1 MDHAVSRPRR
11 SDRLPA
17 DPLGSGAETRRLTQR
32 SSLLS
37 LLLLGGDSRE
47 SQTDSL
53 SSYQLIVPRPIA
65 GRLKRDLDG
74 QPPAQVS
81 YVISVEGIEH
91 VVHLQRN
98 RLLLPPDFS
107 VFTYSPDGSVLR
119 SSAGQEHC
127 QYEGFVQDV
136 DGSSAA
142 LSICNGLRGVLHLPD
157 HSYGIEPLDS
167 APGQHLLYRL
177 QDVTSQPRGCGTLHH
192 RAAQH
197 TAEGAQGIEHR
208 AHSRTKRA
216 ILHKTHY
223 VELLLVVDNDRF
235 NYMRRN
241 ETAVTEDMIHLAS
254 YIDSIYVHMNVRVVL
269 VGLEIWTQQNRI
281 STDGAVGEVL
291 SRFTQWRERELLQRR
306 RHDSAQLILKKSF
319 GGTAGM
325 AFVSTVCSRSHGG
338 GINTFV
344 NNNVQALASV
354 VAHELG
360 HNLGMN
366 HDDGRDCSCP
376 ERACIMNATAT
387 GSRSFSSCSA
397 DDFEKMLLLT
407 GGSCLLNVPR
417 PDEAFS
423 APACGNRL
431 VDAGEDCDCGTQKEC
446 EDDPCCEF
454 QTCRLKPGARCAFG
468 ECCYKCQFLP
478 GGSVCRSSTDECDLP
493 EFCNGSSPFCQ
504 SDVFVQD
511 GQPCRNRQAFCY
523 GGRCQHHDGQCQA
536 IFGARSKAAP
546 EICFK
551 DINRMGDRFG
561 NCGNQ
566 NYGYKKCESRN
577 ALCGKLQCSNIQ
589 KVTVFSI
596 QPSIISTSIGD
607 VQCYGVDFMLGS
619 DVPDPGMVRD
629 GTKCGD
635 HKVCMNFECR
645 SADVLNY
652 DCDVNKCH
660 GHGVCNSNRNCH
672 CEDGWAPPFCDLR
685 GYGGSVD
692 SGPTWN
698 DKDTSLRDGLLV
710 FFFLVL
716 PLLALG
722 GFLFLRRTDLRR
734 RLGLNRRKRSERNQA
749 DTVNAN
755 PSRAPPPRAP
765 PPQVA
770 HSNITRDGHHVQ
782 LLPPQQVVET
792 SRTVPS
798 FSLRPPPP
806 PLKPKPAVSQPLVPQ
821 RPAPAPPV

>member
-1 MDHAVSRPRR
+1 MKTGGTAE
-11 SDRLPA
+11 L
-17 DPLGSGAETRRLTQR
+17 LGLCW
-32 SSLLS
+32 
-37 LLLLGGDSRE
+37 LLLLLGGGDSRE
-47 SQTDSL
+47 SQQTETL
-53 SSYQLIVPRPIA
+53 SSYQLIVPRPIG
-65 GRLKRDLDG
+65 GRMRRDVDG
-74 QPPAQVS
+74 QPPNQMS
-81 YVISVEGIEH
+81 YIINVEGIDH

-98 RLLLPPDFS
+98 RLLLPADFT
-107 VFTYSPDGSVLR
+107 VFTYSSNGSLLT
-119 SSAGQEHC
+119 SSPPAQKHC
-127 QYEGFVQDV
+127 HYEGFIQDV

-157 HSYGIEPLDS
+157 HSYGIEPSDS
-167 APGQHLLYRL
+167 APRQHLLYRL
-177 QDVTSQPRGCGTLHH
+177 QDVSSQPRGCGTLLH
-192 RAAQH
+192 RNTTQNAPH
-197 TAEGAQGIEHR
+197 GAENIQHR
-208 AHSRTKRA
+208 AHSRMRRA

-223 VELLLVVDNDRF
+223 VELLLVVDNERF

-241 ETAVTEDMIHLAS
+241 ETAVTEDMIHLAN
-254 YIDSIYVHMNVRVVL
+254 YIDSIYVQLNIRVVL
-269 VGLEIWTQQNRI
+269 VGLEIWTQQNLI

-291 SRFTQWRERELLQRR
+291 SRFTQWREKELIRRR

-344 NNNVQALASV
+344 NNNVQSLSSI

-366 HDDGRDCSCP
+366 HDDGRGCSCAGDS
-376 ERACIMNATAT
+376 ACIMNSAAT

-397 DDFEKMLLLT
+397 DDFEKMLLST

-423 APACGNRL
+423 APRCGNRL
-431 VDAGEDCDCGTQKEC
+431 VDAGEECDCGSQKEC

-454 QTCRLKPGARCAFG
+454 QTCRLKPGAQCGYG
-468 ECCYKCQFLP
+468 ECCFKCQYLP

-493 EFCNGSSPFCQ
+493 EYCNGSSPFCQ

-511 GQPCRNRQAFCY
+511 GRPCRNQQAFCY
-523 GGRCQHHDGQCQA
+523 NGKCRHHDEQCQA
-536 IFGARSKAAP
+536 IFGAKSKAAP

-561 NCGNQ
+561 NCGKQ
-566 NYGYKKCESRN
+566 NYDYKKCESRN

-596 QPSIISTSIGD
+596 QPAIITTTLDG
-607 VQCYGVDFMLGS
+607 VQCSGVDFMLGS
-619 DVPDPGMVRD
+619 DVPDPGMVSQ

-635 HKVCMNFECR
+635 NKVCMNFECR
-645 SADVLNY
+645 SADVLKY
-652 DCDVNKCH
+652 DCDVDSKCH

-672 CEDGWAPPFCDLR
+672 CDDGWAPPFCDLR

-722 GFLFLRRTDLRR
+722 AFVFLHRANLRRHF
-734 RLGLNRRKRSERNQA
+734 GLNRRKRSEGYQA
-749 DTVNAN
+749 DTVTAN
-755 PSRAPPPRAP
+755 PNRGPPPRAP
-765 PPQVA
+765 PPPVA
-770 HSNITRDGHHVQ
+770 RGNITRDGHHVQ
-782 LLPPQQVVET
+782 LLPPQEVVET
-792 SRTVPS
+792 CRTTPS
-798 FSLRPPPP
+798 HALRPPPP

-821 RPAPAPPV
+821 RAAPAPPV

>member
-1 MDHAVSRPRR
+1 V
-11 SDRLPA
+11 
-17 DPLGSGAETRRLTQR
+17 
-32 SSLLS
+32 
-37 LLLLGGDSRE
+37 
-47 SQTDSL
+47 
-53 SSYQLIVPRPIA
+53 
-65 GRLKRDLDG
+65 
-74 QPPAQVS
+74 
-81 YVISVEGIEH
+81 
-91 VVHLQRN
+91 
-98 RLLLPPDFS
+98 
-107 VFTYSPDGSVLR
+107 PDGSRQPAGTTWTDCPVALQAPSRPPLSSSVSQFRLFPRVSRCAVVRFYR
-119 SSAGQEHC
+119 SKSGIDRITETQLWTLLSRLDSTVC
-127 QYEGFVQDV
+127 TVCTVSTGLDSVPSGTQRGFSYLFTHTRHATWLKCVCV
-136 DGSSAA
+136 
-142 LSICNGLRGVLHLPD
+142 CVCRGVLHLPD

-208 AHSRTKRA
+208 AHSRVRPHTLQLDVFLCFSA
-216 ILHKTHY
+216 Q
-223 VELLLVVDNDRF
+223 F

-629 GTKCGD
+629 GTKTGKRSHKARRSMFCYPCGD
-635 HKVCMNFECR
+635 I
-645 SADVLNY
+645 
-652 DCDVNKCH
+652 
-660 GHGVCNSNRNCH
+660 
-672 CEDGWAPPFCDLR
+672 W
-685 GYGGSVD
+685 
-692 SGPTWN
+692 
-698 DKDTSLRDGLLV
+698 
-710 FFFLVL
+710 
-716 PLLALG
+716 
-722 GFLFLRRTDLRR
+722 
-734 RLGLNRRKRSERNQA
+734 
-749 DTVNAN
+749 
-755 PSRAPPPRAP
+755 
-765 PPQVA
+765 
-770 HSNITRDGHHVQ
+770 
-782 LLPPQQVVET
+782 PQQG
-792 SRTVPS
+792 
-798 FSLRPPPP
+798 
-806 PLKPKPAVSQPLVPQ
+806 
-821 RPAPAPPV
+821 